1 MLLKQKR
8 TCEKD
13 YRAVSKAF
21 PQVVHDDYLYYW
33 LVINTRSFYYVRP
46 GSAQTSIITSNDCMA
61 LCPFI
66 DYFNHSDS
74 GVSLSLFPRFIFI
87 FIYICYCPI
96 VCPWRIPFSGDC
108 HYPSR

>member
-21 PQVVHDDYLYYW
+21 PQVVRDEYLYYW
-33 LVINTRSFYYVRP
+33 LAINTRSFYYVRP
-46 GSAQTSIITSNDCMA
+46 GSTQTGVIISNDCMA

-74 GVSLSLFPRFIFI
+74 GVSCYFVSPLFFWL
-87 FIYICYCPI
+87 YPI
-96 VCPWRIPFSGDC
+96 TFPTPSA
-108 HYPSR
+108 YPLLLRL